1 MDFTFGII
9 TSQKNPLEYLN
20 QTIDSIK
27 KLNIPNYEIIIIGG
41 DQDLCIDNI
50 NLYSFK
56 EHPTMGWI
64 TKKKNL
70 ITQKA
75 IYENIVYM
83 HDYFYFDEKWYENF
97 LLFGNDWKVCTNKL
111 INIDGKRYRDWNLC
125 QVLRTCKGNTR
136 SISPYYLLP
145 YDFKHLSKLM
155 YISGGY
161 WIAKKHVMEEFPLDE
176 KLFHCQVEDIEWS
189 WRIIKKYN
197 FSLNEKSIVHLNK
210 FHQVQF
216 LEILPDTEIYNDFKI
231 LNESK
236 LYHNSSDLMNKI
248 ENPQL
253 PK

>member
-1 MDFTFGII
+1 
-9 TSQKNPLEYLN
+9 
-20 QTIDSIK
+20 
-27 KLNIPNYEIIIIGG
+27 
-41 DQDLCIDNI
+41 
-50 NLYSFK
+50 
-56 EHPTMGWI
+56 
-64 TKKKNL
+64 
-70 ITQKA
+70 
-75 IYENIVYM
+75 
-83 HDYFYFDEKWYENF
+83 
-97 LLFGNDWKVCTNKL
+97 
-111 INIDGKRYRDWNLC
+111 
-125 QVLRTCKGNTR
+125 
-136 SISPYYLLP
+136 
-145 YDFKHLSKLM
+145 M